1 VALGLLGRHALP
13 GAGVHLDLQEDL
25 VTFLGDRFDA
35 SHLGDRCA
43 ELRRGRGEE
52 GGEGEEHAETRG
64 DAVDTPEDTAIPGCV
79 ERAGGLGRRAGV
91 AEIFV
96 L

>member
-1 VALGLLGRHALP
+1 
-13 GAGVHLDLQEDL
+13 
-25 VTFLGDRFDA
+25 
-35 SHLGDRCA
+35 
-43 ELRRGRGEE
+43 
-52 GGEGEEHAETRG
+52 
-64 DAVDTPEDTAIPGCV
+64 VDTPEDTAIPACV